1 MGDSHFDVAFICTG
15 NRFRSPLAAALLSAE
30 TERLPVT
37 TSSLGIVD
45 LRSSTALPEALDVA
59 GSFGLDLSEHRTRC
73 ISEVDLES
81 VDLVLGF
88 ERAHVHAATVD
99 GHARIEH
106 TFTLPELVELLQ
118 AVRQPLQTSTV
129 VERARGRIEA
139 AHALRPPVFRSR
151 RVSEIPD
158 PLGRSASAQRR
169 IAEEVRDFVSRL
181 AAMLFR

>member
-1 MGDSHFDVAFICTG
+1 VADSHFDVAFVCTG

-30 TERLPVT
+30 TDGLPLR
-37 TSSLGIVD
+37 TSSFGIVD

-59 GSFGLDLSEHRTRC
+59 ESFGLDLSEHRTRC
-73 ISEVDLES
+73 VTDADLEH

-88 ERAHVHAATVD
+88 ERTHVHSATVD
-99 GHARIEH
+99 GHAPIEH

-118 AVRQPLQTSTV
+118 EVRQPLQASAA

-139 AHALRPPVFRSR
+139 AHALRPPGFRSR
-151 RVSEIPD
+151 RVPEIGD

-169 IAEEVRDFVSRL
+169 IAEEVRDLVSRL
-181 AAMLFR
+181 GAMLFR